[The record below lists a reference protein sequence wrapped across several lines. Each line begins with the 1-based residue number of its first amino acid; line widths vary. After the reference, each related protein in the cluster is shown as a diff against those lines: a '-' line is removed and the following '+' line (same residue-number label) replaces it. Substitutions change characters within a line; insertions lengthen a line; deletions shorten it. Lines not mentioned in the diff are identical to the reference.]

1 MNQEKIGLF
10 IAKLRKEN
18 NMTQQDLAEKLGV
31 SDRTVGNWENGR
43 NLPDV
48 SLFKPLCNIFN
59 ITVNDLISGE
69 IVDNKNYQEKL
80 EENIINTI
88 NYSNKKIEE
97 KNKIIYIILIL
108 LGIFISI
115 TALTIFPSD
124 SSWGSIYSIFG
135 LMISLIGVGKCTSK
149 LKIIKRVTI
158 NCSYFILYLL
168 VLLLIDFIGVINI
181 HQAPRFSLVKIYT
194 DNVIYYDTIFY
205 DVVRCNGSNNN
216 YTFKVIKNNK
226 YRDKDFNDYCK

>member
-10 IAKLRKEN
+10 ITKLRKEN

-88 NYSNKKIEE
+88 NYSNKKIEG
-97 KNKIIYIILIL
+97 KNKIIYIILIS

-135 LMISLIGVGKCTSK
+135 LIISLIGVGKCTSK

>member
-48 SLFKPLCNIFN
+48 SLFKPLCNLLN

-69 IVDNKNYQEKL
+69 RVDNNQEKF
-80 EENIINTI
+80 EENLINTI
-88 NYSNKKIEE
+88 NYSNKKIEG

-135 LMISLIGVGKCTSK
+135 LIISLIGVVKYTSR
-149 LKIIKRVTI
+149 LKKVKRVI
-158 NCSYFILYLL
+158 ISCIYFILYIL

-205 DVVRCNGSNNN
+205 DVARCNVDKENE
-216 YTFKVIKNNK
+216 TFKVIKNNK
-226 YRDKDFNDYCK
+226 YKDKDFNDYCK

>member
-69 IVDNKNYQEKL
+69 KVDNKNYQEKL

-88 NYSNKKIEE
+88 NYSNKKIEG

-115 TALTIFPSD
+115 TSLTIFPSD

-149 LKIIKRVTI
+149 LKIIKKVTI
-158 NCSYFILYLL
+158 NCSYFILYSL

>member
-88 NYSNKKIEE
+88 NYSNKKIEG
-97 KNKIIYIILIL
+97 KNNIIYIILIL
-108 LGIFISI
+108 L
-115 TALTIFPSD
+115 
-124 SSWGSIYSIFG
+124 
-135 LMISLIGVGKCTSK
+135 
-149 LKIIKRVTI
+149 
-158 NCSYFILYLL
+158 
-168 VLLLIDFIGVINI
+168 
-181 HQAPRFSLVKIYT
+181 
-194 DNVIYYDTIFY
+194 
-205 DVVRCNGSNNN
+205 
-216 YTFKVIKNNK
+216 
-226 YRDKDFNDYCK
+226 

>member
-48 SLFKPLCNIFN
+48 SLFKPLCNLLN

-69 IVDNKNYQEKL
+69 IIDNNKEKL
-80 EENIINTI
+80 EENLINTI
-88 NYSNKKIEE
+88 EYSNKKIEG

-108 LGIFISI
+108 FGVFISI

-124 SSWGSIYSIFG
+124 SSWGAIYSIFG
-135 LMISLIGVGKCTSK
+135 LIISLIGVLKYTSK
-149 LKIIKRVTI
+149 LKKIKGIII
-158 NCSYFILYLL
+158 SCIYFILYLL

-181 HQAPRFSLVKIYT
+181 HQAPRFSLVKVYA

-205 DVVRCNGSNNN
+205 DVVRCNVDKENE
-216 YTFKVIKNNK
+216 TFKVIKNNK
-226 YRDKDFNDYCK
+226 YKDKDFNDYCK

>member
-88 NYSNKKIEE
+88 NYSNKKIEG
-97 KNKIIYIILIL
+97 KNKIIYIILISI
-108 LGIFISI
+108 GIFISI

-135 LMISLIGVGKCTSK
+135 LIISLIGVVKYTSR
-149 LKIIKRVTI
+149 LKKVKRVI
-158 NCSYFILYLL
+158 ISCIYFILYIL

-205 DVVRCNGSNNN
+205 DVARCNGSNNN

>member
-48 SLFKPLCNIFN
+48 SLFKPLCNLLN

-69 IVDNKNYQEKL
+69 RVDNNQEKL

-88 NYSNKKIEE
+88 EYSNKKIEE

-108 LGIFISI
+108 FGILISI

-135 LMISLIGVGKCTSK
+135 LIISLIGVIKYTSR
-149 LKIIKRVTI
+149 LKKVKRVI
-158 NCSYFILYLL
+158 ISCIYFILYILIL
-168 VLLLIDFIGVINI
+168 FLIDFIGVINI

-205 DVVRCNGSNNN
+205 DVVRCNVDKEDE
-216 YTFKVIKNNK
+216 TFRVIKNNK
-226 YRDKDFNDYCK
+226 YKDKDFNDYCK

>member
-48 SLFKPLCNIFN
+48 SLFKPLCNSLN

-69 IVDNKNYQEKL
+69 IIDNNKEKI
-80 EENIINTI
+80 EENLINTI
-88 NYSNKKIEE
+88 EYSNKKIEG
-97 KNKIIYIILIL
+97 KNKIIYVILIL
-108 LGIFISI
+108 FGIFISI

-135 LMISLIGVGKCTSK
+135 LIISLIGVLKYTSK
-149 LKIIKRVTI
+149 LKKIKRI
-158 NCSYFILYLL
+158 IISCIYFILYLL

-181 HQAPRFSLVKIYT
+181 HQAPRFSLVKVYT

-205 DVVRCNGSNNN
+205 DVVRCNTSNNK

-226 YRDKDFNDYCK
+226 YKDKDYCK

>member
-88 NYSNKKIEE
+88 NYSNKKIEG
-97 KNKIIYIILIL
+97 KNKIIYIILIS

-135 LMISLIGVGKCTSK
+135 LIISLIGVGKCTSK